1 MKVSLEQFTSL
12 AAAFVLAS
20 SLAAFSQVVP
30 SPTAPPQRPPA
41 TDQSGVD
48 GSKMTPTGLA
58 ANGGSIAND
67 LYTNS
72 TYGFSMKVPPGWV
85 VVPSKNPV
93 APPANAK
100 EAALMQAAQTNH
112 VLLVMTENA
121 PMKKSVERKSLQV
134 VATRLLQKPVPNEG
148 EQYLN
153 YSKRTA
159 AERKMAVEYLG
170 DPKEVTINRAKF
182 WTIGL
187 NQTTERA
194 VQHVEQYVTT
204 QGSILL
210 QFMLVSSD
218 EKGLKDME
226 PWIQSIQM
234 KPVAEKPAPAKPSR
248 RKKPVAT
255 STKPAAVA
263 SPN

>member
-1 MKVSLEQFTSL
+1 MRLSFKWFASLPT
-12 AAAFVLAS
+12 AFVFVS
-20 SLAAFSQVVP
+20 SVTAFSQAVP
-30 SPTAPPQRPPA
+30 SPMLPPQQPPTPGKA
-41 TDQSGVD
+41 GVD
-48 GSKMTPTGLA
+48 TSKMTPTGLA
-58 ANGGSIAND
+58 VNGGSIAND
-67 LYTNS
+67 LYTNA

-93 APPANAK
+93 APPTNAK

-121 PMKKSVERKSLQV
+121 PLKKSVERKSLQL
-134 VATRLLQKPVPNEG
+134 VATRLLQGAHPNEG
-148 EQYLN
+148 REYLV

-159 AERKMAVEYLG
+159 LERKMPVEYVG
-170 DPKEVTINRAKF
+170 DPTEVTIHGSQF

-187 NQTTERA
+187 NQTTEGA

-210 QFMLVSSD
+210 QFMLVGPD

-226 PWIQSIQM
+226 PYIRSIQM

-255 STKPAAVA
+255 STKPAPATG
-263 SPN
+263 PH

>member
-1 MKVSLEQFTSL
+1 MTVSIKQFISL
-12 AAAFVLAS
+12 AAAFVLVA
-20 SLAAFSQVVP
+20 SLAAFSQAAP
-30 SPTAPPQRPPA
+30 SPAPSSQLPPRPGA
-41 TDQSGVD
+41 DN
-48 GSKMTPTGLA
+48 SKMAPTGLA
-58 ANGGSIAND
+58 ANGGSIAKD

-121 PMKKSVERKSLQV
+121 PIKKSVERKSLQV
-134 VATRLLQKPVPNEG
+134 VATRLLKTTAPNEG
-148 EQYLN
+148 EQYLI

-159 AERKMAVEYLG
+159 RERNMAVEYQG
-170 DPKEVTINRAKF
+170 DPKEVTINGNKF

-187 NQTTERA
+187 NQTIEGSA
-194 VQHVEQYVTT
+194 QHVEQYVTT

-210 QFMLVSSD
+210 QFMLVSPD

-234 KPVAEKPAPAKPSR
+234 KPSTEKPTPAKPSR
-248 RKKPVAT
+248 RKKPPAT
-255 STKPAAVA
+255 PKP
-263 SPN
+263 SPPTGSN